1 MKKKNR
7 RGSMAG
13 SLCAVLAVASL
24 IAFVWSGFHMRF
36 LVTFMLCALSA
47 VLNFTRP

>member
-1 MKKKNR
+1 MKKKRNWGR
-7 RGSMAG
+7 IWGIV
-13 SLCAVLAVASL
+13 CAVLAVCSL
-24 IAFVWSGFHMRF
+24 AAFIYSGFHMRF

>member
-7 RGSMAG
+7 RGSLAG
-13 SLCAVLAVASL
+13 GLCAVLAVVSL
-24 IAFVWSGFHMRF
+24 VAFFWSGFHMRF